1 MGWTFGIDLASMAVV
16 RAADRNETSAVGR
29 VARVLDAFLYSGDET
44 MSLSE
49 LARRTAL
56 PKSTAHR
63 LSHQLL
69 EHGLLERDGTRLR
82 LGLKLFELGALAPQ
96 QRALRDAARAT
107 MTDLREATRHTVNL
121 AILDGNEVVY
131 LEILHGPDAPVVPTR
146 VGGRW
151 PVHATGVGKA
161 ILAFSPDPVVEEIL
175 SVPLVRV
182 SERTVVASG
191 LLRQELRRIR
201 ELGVARDNEESRPG
215 LVCAAS
221 PVLWPDGR
229 VAGALSV
236 SGWSNRM
243 NVDRVAP
250 AVRTAALTV
259 SRALA
264 MRVG

>member
-1 MGWTFGIDLASMAVV
+1 MGATE
-16 RAADRNETSAVGR
+16 RNDSSAVAR
-29 VARVLDAFLYSGDET
+29 VARVLDAFLRGGAET
-44 MSLSE
+44 LSLSE

-63 LSHQLL
+63 LTHQLL
-69 EHGLLERDGTRLR
+69 EYGLLERDGMRLR

-96 QRALRDAARAT
+96 QRALRDAARPT

-161 ILAFSPDPVVEEIL
+161 ILAFSPASVVDEVL
-175 SVPLVRV
+175 AAPLIRV
-182 SERTVVASG
+182 SERTVTGTG
-191 LLRQELRRIR
+191 LLRQELHRIR
-201 ELGVARDNEESRPG
+201 EVGVARDNEESRPG

-221 PVLWPDGR
+221 PVLWPDGS

-243 NVDRVAP
+243 NVDRAAP

-264 MRVG
+264 ARVG